1 MESWRKLLEE
11 HPGKVFGALGG
22 VLFGFLVFFLGPF
35 WAVFIVACGVA
46 GFLLGKRLE
55 ENEGDLSG
63 IWDDLVSRDRE

>member
-1 MESWRKLLEE
+1 MEVWRRLMEE
-11 HPGKVFGALGG
+11 HPGKVLGTLSG

-55 ENEGDLSG
+55 DGDGDLLG
-63 IWDDLVSRDRE
+63 IWDDFISRDRE